1 MPLPRKNQDEFFISS
16 INNMFIG
23 NTSNEAIIYQPYDP
37 SSQFL
42 RFGTN
47 IENFEDFISH
57 IIEIF
62 SDVANINPDDSSLLN
77 LMTSIWNRFVLENYL
92 RDFLRSNRRSDIVSL
107 THDFYVD
114 IRRNTTIQN
123 ILGVEK
129 TRQLVEAILDYY
141 NNLVQKQND
150 EKGKSVKKA
159 NFSIQFKEFKVLQSY
174 IGMEKNKEIRNIII
188 KKYITN
194 RSIKRKKR
202 IFGKFLG
209 ITCFFQK
216 ITEPKIFLYN

>member
-1 MPLPRKNQDEFFISS
+1 
-16 INNMFIG
+16 MFIG

>member
-16 INNMFIG
+16 INNLFIG
-23 NTSNEAIIYQPYDP
+23 NTSNEAIIYQPYDT

-62 SDVANINPDDSSLLN
+62 SDVANINPDDSSLLD

-141 NNLVQKQND
+141 NNLVQKQDD

-159 NFSIQFKEFKVLQSY
+159 NFNIQFKEFKVHQSY
-174 IGMEKNKEIRNIII
+174 IGIEKNKEIRNIII

-209 ITCFFQK
+209 ITYFFQI
-216 ITEPKIFLYN
+216 ITEPKPFLYN